1 MNKISLPALFG
12 RSFDELTQAY
22 FHGVGAWLAPVF
34 HVGGLVVIILALAD
48 WRRFARLFAV
58 YFLINYVWIF
68 MYAGVV
74 MSVGFF
80 ERMGAAFLAFW
91 GPLPLLLLFIVFT
104 WAVEAKVVRND
115 LRLSGIP
122 AWRFLVVPIMLFGFW
137 YPTYVWGREF
147 SFVPAD
153 FLFSAFGLMPCP
165 TTMVV
170 LGLLTLRYPNVNR
183 VLFFS
188 LALFSALVG
197 TAQVAIGYV
206 PDYPLAVLGYYAL
219 GLMVVYKI
227 RGSRRAGS
235 GENDASPVP

>member
-80 ERMGAAFLAFW
+80 ER
-91 GPLPLLLLFIVFT
+91 V
-104 WAVEAKVVRND
+104 
-115 LRLSGIP
+115 
-122 AWRFLVVPIMLFGFW
+122 
-137 YPTYVWGREF
+137 
-147 SFVPAD
+147 SFVD
-153 FLFSAFGLMPCP
+153 
-165 TTMVV
+165 
-170 LGLLTLRYPNVNR
+170 
-183 VLFFS
+183 
-188 LALFSALVG
+188 
-197 TAQVAIGYV
+197 
-206 PDYPLAVLGYYAL
+206 
-219 GLMVVYKI
+219 
-227 RGSRRAGS
+227 
-235 GENDASPVP
+235 